1 MYCVYFV
8 MYHKEARKD
17 MKVNENEILSSFTL
31 RQRDVKSMNSM
42 CIAVLHFTITLSS
55 SSIMNIGHTIK
66 WDLMGLA
73 VARGSLLLSINA
85 TSGRMKSLKT
95 NKYND
100 QRKKGQT
107 EKQLSTIHYTEN
119 QRSSNTNPTKSW
131 VCTQVL
137 QMGSQ
142 FLIHIRNNINTWSYV
157 FNFI

>member
-1 MYCVYFV
+1 

-17 MKVNENEILSSFTL
+17 MNVNENEILSSFTL

-42 CIAVLHFTITLSS
+42 CIAVLYFTITLSS

-66 WDLMGLA
+66 WDLKGLA

-100 QRKKGQT
+100 QRKQDKRKNNYLQ
-107 EKQLSTIHYTEN
+107 YTT
-119 QRSSNTNPTKSW
+119 QKTKDRATRTPLKAGCARRCLRWVVSS
-131 VCTQVL
+131 
-137 QMGSQ
+137 
-142 FLIHIRNNINTWSYV
+142 WS
-157 FNFI
+157 I